1 MKLAL
6 VGGTGP
12 EGLGLAMRFAAVGH
26 DVLIGSRSQER
37 GEAGA
42 ESVRAVVY
50 GASVRGGTNEDIV
63 GEADIVFLAF
73 PYEGQQAALNGL
85 RPLLAGKLVCTVVA
99 PLKFVKGMGAVSMTV
114 DGNSSAEEAAVLLP
128 EATVVSAFQNM
139 PAQRLHAVAM
149 PIQADVLVCGEDVEA
164 KRVIIDLAGEI
175 LGVRGVDGGALSNS
189 RYVEM
194 LTSLLINLNRQH
206 GSETCI
212 KIVGIGD

>member
-1 MKLAL
+1 
-6 VGGTGP
+6 
-12 EGLGLAMRFAAVGH
+12 
-26 DVLIGSRSQER
+26 
-37 GEAGA
+37 
-42 ESVRAVVY
+42 
-50 GASVRGGTNEDIV
+50 
-63 GEADIVFLAF
+63 
-73 PYEGQQAALNGL
+73 
-85 RPLLAGKLVCTVVA
+85 
-99 PLKFVKGMGAVSMTV
+99 
-114 DGNSSAEEAAVLLP
+114 
-128 EATVVSAFQNM
+128 M